1 LNGWI
6 IHKKALGENHE
17 VKRLVEEFEKREI
30 KIRVVNPQDVDIF
43 VDRDDRKSIIVDGVP
58 RKLPDFVLPRTGS
71 GTTYFIK
78 AIIRHL
84 ERLGVVLING
94 SDAIDN
100 VKDKLYS
107 QQILG
112 QSNLPVPK
120 TMLVKHPI
128 NVKLVE
134 SNIKYPMIV
143 KTLSGSYGSGV
154 FMVEDRKQ
162 FRQLMKMAEL
172 SNARYNIIIQEC
184 VEDSLGRDL
193 RVLVVN
199 GKVVGCMMRQS
210 IDGDFR
216 ANITRGG
223 EAIPYQI
230 DEDIEWIGGECAR
243 LLDLDIAGV
252 DLLFDKGKYVNGL
265 VWDKLFKG
273 YREYYMEMI
282 DSLEDDRVRLQ
293 LKIDEL
299 TNGVQLDGLDVT
311 VTMYHPVKHQT
322 DRTPNILADGTKITI
337 HKASEYKYVAVSRNL
352 LKRWGGWLDYG
363 DFIILTGTDGKD
375 GVYQVKDTMNK
386 RFVNR
391 IDILE
396 SPGVKPYKFVD
407 AKIKKANL
415 NEDIKF
421 ITN

>member
-1 LNGWI
+1 MNGWI

-17 VKRLVEEFEKREI
+17 VKRLVEEFEKRDI
-30 KIRVVNPQDVDIF
+30 KVRVVNPKDVDIF
-43 VDRDDRKSIIVDGVP
+43 VDRDDRKSIIVDGEP

-94 SDAIDN
+94 SESIDA

-128 NVKLVE
+128 NLELVE
-134 SNIKYPMIV
+134 KNLKYPMIV

-154 FMVEDRKQ
+154 FLVEDRKQ

-172 SNARYNIIIQEC
+172 TKPSYNIIIQEC
-184 VEDSLGRDL
+184 IEDSLGKDL

-223 EAIPYQI
+223 EAIPYQV

-243 LLDLDIAGV
+243 LLNLDIAGV
-252 DLLFDKGKYVNGL
+252 DLLFNEGTYTICEVNSAPGFEGMEKFTKVNVGEKIVNYV
-265 VWDKLFKG
+265 VK
-273 YREYYMEMI
+273 
-282 DSLEDDRVRLQ
+282 
-293 LKIDEL
+293 KI
-299 TNGVQLDGLDVT
+299 G
-311 VTMYHPVKHQT
+311 
-322 DRTPNILADGTKITI
+322 
-337 HKASEYKYVAVSRNL
+337 S
-352 LKRWGGWLDYG
+352 
-363 DFIILTGTDGKD
+363 
-375 GVYQVKDTMNK
+375 
-386 RFVNR
+386 
-391 IDILE
+391 
-396 SPGVKPYKFVD
+396 
-407 AKIKKANL
+407 
-415 NEDIKF
+415 
-421 ITN
+421 

>member
-1 LNGWI
+1 MNGWI
-6 IHKKALGENHE
+6 IHKKQLGENHE
-17 VKRLVEEFEKREI
+17 VQRLVEEFEKRDI
-30 KIRVVNPQDVDIF
+30 KIRVVNPKDVDIF
-43 VDRDDRKSIIVDGVP
+43 VDRDDRKSILVEGVP

-94 SDAIDN
+94 SESIDA

-128 NVKLVE
+128 NLELVE
-134 SNIKYPMIV
+134 KNLSYPMIV

-172 SNARYNIIIQEC
+172 TKPSYNIIIQEC
-184 VEDSLGRDL
+184 IEDSLGKDL

-199 GKVVGCMMRQS
+199 GKVIGCMMRQS

-223 EAIPYQI
+223 EAIPYQV

-243 LLDLDIAGV
+243 LLNLDIAGV
-252 DLLFDKGKYVNGL
+252 DLLFNEGTYTICEVNSAPGFEGMEKFTKVNVGEKIVNYV
-265 VWDKLFKG
+265 VK
-273 YREYYMEMI
+273 
-282 DSLEDDRVRLQ
+282 
-293 LKIDEL
+293 KI
-299 TNGVQLDGLDVT
+299 G
-311 VTMYHPVKHQT
+311 
-322 DRTPNILADGTKITI
+322 
-337 HKASEYKYVAVSRNL
+337 S
-352 LKRWGGWLDYG
+352 
-363 DFIILTGTDGKD
+363 
-375 GVYQVKDTMNK
+375 
-386 RFVNR
+386 
-391 IDILE
+391 
-396 SPGVKPYKFVD
+396 
-407 AKIKKANL
+407 
-415 NEDIKF
+415 
-421 ITN
+421 